1 MLKRYSAVAAGLL
14 LLGTMSLVGCESTRP
29 SSVGQSPAQS
39 LQPSIADIENTAII
53 KSPNDDRQYSAI
65 LLPNGL
71 QAVLVTDPASEV
83 AAVSLAVG
91 VGSYQDPDS
100 QLGLSHYLEHMLFL
114 GTEKY
119 PEPNSFQKFVDG
131 NAGVWNAYTARDHT
145 NYFFQLKADQLD
157 QALDFFSDYFF
168 NIDDIIH

>member
-100 QLGLSHYLEHMLFL
+100 QLGLAHYLEFAERIHAVFRKIE
-114 GTEKY
+114 T
-119 PEPNSFQKFVDG
+119 
-131 NAGVWNAYTARDHT
+131 
-145 NYFFQLKADQLD
+145 LD
-157 QALDFFSDYFF
+157 KRGIKLPRVGFGYRFGEGLSVYRVVFGSPY
-168 NIDDIIH
+168 